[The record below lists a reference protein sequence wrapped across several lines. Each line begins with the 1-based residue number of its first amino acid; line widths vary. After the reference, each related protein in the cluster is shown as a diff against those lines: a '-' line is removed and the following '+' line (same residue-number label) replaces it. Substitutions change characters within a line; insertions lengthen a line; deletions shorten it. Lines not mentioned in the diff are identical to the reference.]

1 MLWFR
6 EKLRGRREGMGLK
19 EVAGL
24 RMRRRDLLQVMVDSY
39 IVVPVVS
46 WLVRKS
52 RRMGEAVREFCERRA
67 C

>member
-1 MLWFR
+1 
-6 EKLRGRREGMGLK
+6 MGLK
-19 EVAGL
+19 EVAGFK
-24 RMRRRDLLQVMVDSY
+24 MRRRDLLLVMVDSY

-52 RRMGEAVREFCERRA
+52 RRIGEAVREFCERRA